1 MESNYEYFSHMPYK
15 LWLNLRK
22 NSKALLFFYLLYSL
36 IHHRFVLSCLFTR
49 APQGHF
55 WGQKQNLISSKT
67 TPTCCPIPKLHC
79 WDDVR
84 LMQTEIYCSD

>member
-1 MESNYEYFSHMPYK
+1 MESNYEYFSHMSYK

-22 NSKALLFFYLLYSL
+22 NSKALLYFYLLYSL

-67 TPTCCPIPKLHC
+67 TPNLLSYP
-79 WDDVR
+79 
-84 LMQTEIYCSD
+84 